1 MGRLIRSISNAHR
14 HPVKRATYR
23 GGKENSSAN
32 DGRLRGCKPLAAA
45 LCFRYIVFLSRHA
58 IHEASMAFALT
69 FPGQGSQ
76 FVGMGQA
83 LAEHSPAA
91 KAVFDRVDAA
101 LGEKLSD
108 LMWNGPAE
116 TLTLTANT
124 QPALMACGMAA
135 MAALEEA
142 QGITV
147 DQAKFVAGHSLGEYT
162 ALCASGAISLEDTAR
177 LLRIRGNAMQSA
189 VPAGKGA
196 MAALLGA
203 SFEQAEAV
211 VASGLEFGDCQIAND
226 NAPGQI
232 VISGEKRA
240 VEAAAESAKGH
251 GVKKAVLLP
260 VSAPFHC
267 SLMQPAA
274 DAMADALEDIDV
286 NVPTVPVVNNV
297 QARPVTDPVQLRTDL
312 VTQVTG
318 RVRWRESMQ
327 FMFDD
332 GVDLFAEPGCG
343 KVLSVMMR
351 RALKEA
357 KGLPLDTPEAL
368 AEFAELVKG

>member
-1 MGRLIRSISNAHR
+1 M
-14 HPVKRATYR
+14 T
-23 GGKENSSAN
+23 
-32 DGRLRGCKPLAAA
+32 
-45 LCFRYIVFLSRHA
+45 F
-58 IHEASMAFALT
+58 AFT

-76 FVGMGQA
+76 FVGMGKA
-83 LAEHSPAA
+83 LADGSEAA
-91 KAVFDRVDAA
+91 REVFARVDAA
-101 LGEKLSD
+101 LDEPLSA
-108 LMWNGPAE
+108 LMWDGPLE

-142 QGITV
+142 HGITV
-147 DQAKFVAGHSLGEYT
+147 EDAKFVAGHSLGEYT
-162 ALCASGAISLEDTAR
+162 ALCAAGAISLEDTAR

-189 VPAGKGA
+189 VPAGRGA

-203 SFEQAEAV
+203 DFMQAEAV
-211 VASGLEFGDCQIAND
+211 VVAGQAVGECQIAND

-232 VISGEKRA
+232 VISGDKAA
-240 VEAAAESAKGH
+240 VEAAAASAKGL
-251 GVKKAVLLP
+251 GVKKAVILP

-274 DAMADALEDIDV
+274 DAMATALEVIEIAE
-286 NVPTVPVVNNV
+286 PRVPVVNNV
-297 QARPVTDPVQLRTDL
+297 QAGPVTDPVQLRTDL

-327 FMFDD
+327 YMFDE
-332 GVDLFAEPGCG
+332 GVTLFAEPGCG

-357 KGLPLDTPEAL
+357 KGMPLDTPEAL
-368 AEFAELVKG
+368 AEFAALVKT

>member
-1 MGRLIRSISNAHR
+1 MI
-14 HPVKRATYR
+14 
-23 GGKENSSAN
+23 
-32 DGRLRGCKPLAAA
+32 
-45 LCFRYIVFLSRHA
+45 F
-58 IHEASMAFALT
+58 AFT

-76 FVGMGQA
+76 YVGMGQA
-83 LAEHSPAA
+83 LADNSPAA
-91 KAVFDRVDAA
+91 KSVFDRVDAA

-108 LMWNGPAE
+108 LMWNGPEE

-135 MAALEEA
+135 MAALEEMH
-142 QGITV
+142 GITV
-147 DQAKFVAGHSLGEYT
+147 TQAKFVAGHSLGEYT
-162 ALCASGAISLEDTAR
+162 ALCAAKAMSIEDTAR

-211 VASGLEFGDCQIAND
+211 VASGREQGDCQIAND

-274 DAMADALEDIDV
+274 DKMADALADVDILSPV
-286 NVPTVPVVNNV
+286 VPVVNNV
-297 QARPVTDPVQLRTDL
+297 QAAPVTDPVQLRTDL
-312 VTQVTG
+312 VSQVTG
-318 RVRWRESMQ
+318 QVRWRESMQ
-327 FMFDD
+327 FMFDQ

-368 AEFAELVKG
+368 AEFAALVK